1 MKKLLLI
8 LSLCLILVPA
18 TFSQAMINIDSVT
31 VEPPNPTA
39 TDPVY
44 LHIYGWCGYGAALDG
59 PPAVVNAGFTHTVNA
74 CYIVNVLAV
83 ITDIHDSVYLFTGPA
98 GVHSVY
104 YNIMQNSDQFTPV
117 CDTQVTSGGET
128 VNVMTTSINPNEQG
142 QFSVSWNVDD
152 HALAYNLPD
161 KKSRTISVYSTN
173 GQLISKTQ
181 TNGSSGKISLDATAG
196 LYIVTLE
203 DKNGIVLRKKIYCQ

>member
-1 MKKLLLI
+1 M
-8 LSLCLILVPA
+8 V
-18 TFSQAMINIDSVT
+18 NIDSVT

-44 LHIYGWCGYGAALDG
+44 LHIYGWCAYGAALNG
-59 PPAVVNAGFTHTVNA
+59 PPTVLNSVFSHTVNA
-74 CYIVNVLAV
+74 CYSVNVLAV

-104 YNIMQNSDQFTPV
+104 YNIRQNTDQFTTV
-117 CDTQVTSGGET
+117 CDTQVTSGAET
-128 VNVMTTSINPNEQG
+128 VNVITTSINPNEQAEY
-142 QFSVSWNVDD
+142 SVSWNVDD

-161 KKSRTISVYSTN
+161 KKSRTITIYTTS
-173 GQLISKTQ
+173 GQPVSKTQ
-181 TNGSSGKISLDATAG
+181 TQGSSGKISLDASAG

-203 DKNGIVLRKKIYCQ
+203 DENGIVVRKKIYCQ